1 MNESLAPAPNPE
13 GGRWPRV
20 GSLFTATVVVPTLV
34 AAVYYGFFSA
44 DRYVSE
50 SRFLVR
56 NSNPPQATTL
66 IGGLLE
72 STGLSR
78 SLEDT
83 YVVQNYILS
92 RDALAELEQDL
103 AVGAAFR
110 KGGRDFL
117 NRFPGLEWEDT
128 FESLYRYYKARV
140 SVTTDTASSV
150 TVLTVSAFTA
160 EDAYRINERLLVMSE
175 RLVNQL
181 NRRAREDTMAYAE
194 SEVQGAE
201 ARARGAAM
209 ALAAYRNRVS
219 VIDLERQAALQLQE
233 IAKLG
238 DVLFSARTLLSQV
251 EASAPRNPQVSALR
265 SRVRDLEREIA
276 AESAKVTGAGGSF
289 ANKASEFER
298 LTLEQEYARKQLEAA
313 LLALES
319 ARNQAQRQ
327 LLYLD
332 RVVRPNL
339 PATPIEPRR
348 VRGFLVVVVFSL
360 MLWAMLSLLIH
371 SVREHQ
377 S

>member
-1 MNESLAPAPNPE
+1 MMEFPAPASE
-13 GGRWPRV
+13 RDGGRWPRV
-20 GSLFTATVVVPTLV
+20 GSLFTAAVVVPTLV
-34 AAVYYGFFSA
+34 AAAYYAFFSA

-56 NSNPPQATTL
+56 NPHPPQATTL

-72 STGLSR
+72 STGFSR

-92 RDALAELEQDL
+92 RDALAELEENL

-181 NRRAREDTMAYAE
+181 NRRAREDTMAHAE
-194 SEVQGAE
+194 SETQAAE
-201 ARARGAAM
+201 ARARAAAQ

-238 DVLFSARTLLSQV
+238 DALFSARTLLSQV
-251 EASAPRNPQVSALR
+251 EALAPRNPQVSALR
-265 SRVRDLEREIA
+265 LRVRDLEREIA
-276 AESAKVTGAGGSF
+276 AESAKVTGAGGSL
-289 ANKASEFER
+289 ASKATEFER

-319 ARNQAQRQ
+319 ARDHAQRQ
-327 LLYLD
+327 MLYLD

-348 VRGFLVVVVFSL
+348 VRGFLVVVIFSL
-360 MLWAMLSLLIH
+360 MLWAMLSLLIY
-371 SVREHQ
+371 SVREHR